1 MKTFR
6 VEEIIDVFNKKKYK
20 INTLPYEVNLFGIRN
35 PDNTSNGFNDCVGL
49 FYKDANN
56 KWIIEQYV
64 ATTDAGLFYR
74 LNPITPEGTAIL
86 VPGQYLDCYKI
97 GLHKGYQALEQCG
110 NMKYVRDNNKDNKL
124 DFLYK
129 IVGYKYIVGNIK
141 SNIHHA
147 GTDSTQVDRW
157 SAACQVIAAL
167 KNFLAYLSTVKKSV
181 EAYRHQNL
189 FDYTLLELQDFQ

>member
-1 MKTFR
+1 MVEKRTLLFNEELHKYTLDGMPCTSVTQKIELVSPKFDTEYWAKMKTFR

-97 GLHKGYQALEQCG
+97 GLHKGYQAL
-110 NMKYVRDNNKDNKL
+110 
-124 DFLYK
+124 
-129 IVGYKYIVGNIK
+129 
-141 SNIHHA
+141 
-147 GTDSTQVDRW
+147 
-157 SAACQVIAAL
+157 
-167 KNFLAYLSTVKKSV
+167 
-181 EAYRHQNL
+181 
-189 FDYTLLELQDFQ
+189 